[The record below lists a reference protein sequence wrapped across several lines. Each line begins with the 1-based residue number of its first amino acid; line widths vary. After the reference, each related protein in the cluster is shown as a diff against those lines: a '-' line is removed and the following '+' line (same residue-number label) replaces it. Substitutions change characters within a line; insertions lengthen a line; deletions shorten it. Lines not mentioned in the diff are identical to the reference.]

1 MQNLNCDLR
10 ALGTAELLAQQPMKS
25 SVVLLSSA
33 HHRTRGETPKDS
45 GGMARYI
52 LLSNPKASHALIQGR
67 GRPGRVLWAPGSSGS
82 LNLGHSREAL
92 CLPGAAS
99 SQDHREAR
107 LQGAP
112 CCREKPD
119 THILPPRWNGGL
131 QKDCPSR
138 PSASASL
145 QMCLHELPLQQEWE
159 KMASDGGYFG
169 NCPPVTST
177 SLQLDLQYSH
187 LPAHFSIG
195 SSNF

>member
-131 QKDCPSR
+131 RKDSAQAGPR
-138 PSASASL
+138 P
-145 QMCLHELPLQQEWE
+145 
-159 KMASDGGYFG
+159 
-169 NCPPVTST
+169 PPRCRCAST
-177 SLQLDLQYSH
+177 SCLYSRNGKKWH
-187 LPAHFSIG
+187 QMVAILVTALLSQVPV
-195 SSNF
+195 SS